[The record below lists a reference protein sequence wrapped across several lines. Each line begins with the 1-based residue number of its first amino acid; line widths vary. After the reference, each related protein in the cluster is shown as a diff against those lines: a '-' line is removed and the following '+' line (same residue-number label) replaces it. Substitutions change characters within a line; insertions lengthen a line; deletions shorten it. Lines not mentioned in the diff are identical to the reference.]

1 MNLFPSFSRTNG
13 LKYRFKPI
21 YLFVIKRSESVT
33 KYCYKFSKNG
43 KINVDMLYIE
53 ISKYLSLVNYYSL
66 IAIISSLISTHS
78 FISISLS
85 PIFPDFVLDY
95 HS

>member
-1 MNLFPSFSRTNG
+1 
-13 LKYRFKPI
+13 
-21 YLFVIKRSESVT
+21 
-33 KYCYKFSKNG
+33 
-43 KINVDMLYIE
+43 MLYIE

-95 HS
+95 YS